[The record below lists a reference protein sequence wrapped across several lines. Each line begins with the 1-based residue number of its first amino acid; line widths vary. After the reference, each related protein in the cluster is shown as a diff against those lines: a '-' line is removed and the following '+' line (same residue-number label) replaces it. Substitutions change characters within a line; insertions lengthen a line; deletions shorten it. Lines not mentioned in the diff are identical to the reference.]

1 MSDPLNID
9 PVQAIL
15 GQTALK
21 NTLFAPNSRYYGIDT
36 ATLERPGAAPITYL
50 LRRFLPPVS
59 NFQVIQEHTVTQG
72 ERLDNLSAQFLGDAT
87 LFWRLAD
94 ANGAMRAEALTET
107 VGRKI
112 RITLPEGI
120 TGTAL

>member
-1 MSDPLNID
+1 MSAFLNID

-15 GQTALK
+15 GQTTLK
-21 NTLFAPNSRYYGIDT
+21 TTQFAANSRYFGIDT
-36 ATLERPGAAPITYL
+36 ATYEQRGHPPVAYL
-50 LRRFLPPVS
+50 LRRFLPDAS
-59 NFQVIQEHTVTQG
+59 NFQVIQEHSVMQG
-72 ERLDNLSAQFLGDAT
+72 ERLDNLSGQFLGDAA

-94 ANGAMRAEALTET
+94 ANNAMRAEELTET

-120 TGTAL
+120 TGTPL